1 MSISPGNCT
10 GVVDTNG
17 DITGIGVTVA
27 FLAQVAIC
35 AGALLPIRFLRVYK
49 PKMSEDI
56 LQFMEPVLTGA
67 TDVLALTCNA
77 HIITAMYTFD
87 KLSFDQ
93 VRHILT
99 LHWPAALLFLV
110 STGVLWEKLQHPYV
124 RLLMQT
130 FCIAFVFAISIR
142 TTLSQR
148 LHDQMHCVKLL
159 LRETNESESN
169 FESMFKATILT
180 FPVLTLAFWFW
191 TLVACY
197 IARRDKELVPPSPIA
212 VIVFDL
218 YSKPFS
224 KMRRF
229 LNVYADIALIC
240 VPASIVLVS
249 VNLTN
254 TNKRL
259 AMFKKNNSD
268 NDWTFGQI
276 FSLLM
281 VAGSLFEVYKGFMEY
296 VHWKNEKHIT
306 YEQEEETGK
315 VEKVGLVVAEPKGA
329 QQEPPV

>member
-10 GVVDTNG
+10 GVLNTNN

-35 AGALLPIRFLRVYK
+35 AGVLLPIRFLRAYI
-49 PKMSEDI
+49 PRMSEDI
-56 LQFMEPVLTGA
+56 LQFMEPVLTRV

-87 KLSFDQ
+87 KLSFYQ
-93 VRHILT
+93 LRHILT

-130 FCIAFVFAISIR
+130 FCIAFVFTISIR

-148 LHDQMHCVKLL
+148 LQEQIHCV
-159 LRETNESESN
+159 LRETDESEIN
-169 FESMFKATILT
+169 FQRMFKATILT
-180 FPVLTLAFWFW
+180 FPALTLMFWIW

-197 IARRDKELVPPSPIA
+197 YARRDKELVPPPPIA
-212 VIVFDL
+212 AIVSDSC
-218 YSKPFS
+218 SKPFS
-224 KMRRF
+224 KMRRI

-249 VNLTN
+249 VNLNN
-254 TNKRL
+254 TNKKL
-259 AMFKKNNSD
+259 AISIKNNS
-268 NDWTFGQI
+268 NWTFGQI

-306 YEQEEETGK
+306 YDQEERADK
-315 VEKVGLVVAEPKGA
+315 VEKVGPVVTEPKGA